1 MIAREVEA
9 VSDFLR
15 HFGSFRC
22 RQICVR
28 RAEQLLREAA
38 ALIPRIGGPPHRGEP
53 LAHQIPAIVPECAR
67 AIARGP
73 SPACAQELT
82 TCNV

>member
-1 MIAREVEA
+1 MIDREVEA
-9 VSDFLR
+9 ISDFLR

-38 ALIPRIGGPPHRGEP
+38 ASIPRIGGGHRIAVNRSRTQSLRSCLSVHVRSRASRRPPAPR
-53 LAHQIPAIVPECAR
+53 
-67 AIARGP
+67 
-73 SPACAQELT
+73 S
-82 TCNV
+82 